1 MKVID
6 IVTAY
11 AALSGAKLSK
21 LEDKEKF
28 ALIRAMKA
36 LKPIHNDYEDF
47 VKDARERLKP
57 DDFDA
62 RQQEAEQ
69 WNAAHK
75 GQKMADLTPKEQQ
88 RLEDINRYFADYTQQ
103 VEECV
108 KDEAQKDVSPDYAR
122 LAEGAFGRL
131 LESNPDWTMDRIVL
145 LSDVLCEN

>member
-1 MKVID
+1 MKTID
-6 IVTAY
+6 VVNAF

-47 VKDARERLKP
+47 VKDARQRLKP

-62 RQQEAEQ
+62 RLHEAEQ
-69 WNAAHK
+69 WDATHK
-75 GQKMADLTPKEQQ
+75 DMAISDLTPKEKE
-88 RLEDINRYFADYTQQ
+88 RLKDINRYFADYTQQ

-145 LSDVLCEN
+145 LSDVLC

>member
-47 VKDARERLKP
+47 VKDARQRLKP

-62 RQQEAEQ
+62 RLHEAEQ
-69 WNAAHK
+69 WDATHK
-75 GQKMADLTPKEQQ
+75 DMAISDLTPKEKE
-88 RLEDINRYFADYTQQ
+88 RLKGIKGYFDDFNRR